1 MVEQTFRALRRIL
14 DGQPY
19 KEAAA
24 KAARLKKGI
33 EGASDFRLD
42 SLISEAQQ
50 FFAELRER
58 NPTIYAILGI
68 QEKEIAELAFRKKTG
83 REIVI
88 G

>member
-1 MVEQTFRALRRIL
+1 MEPLTGLRRIL
-14 DGQPY
+14 ASPEY
-19 KEAAA
+19 KAAFE

-42 SLISEAQQ
+42 SLIADAQQ
-50 FFAELRER
+50 FFGDLRER
-58 NPTIYAILGI
+58 NPTIYSILNI

-83 REIVI
+83 HEIVI

>member
-1 MVEQTFRALRRIL
+1 MEALSGLRRIL
-14 DGQPY
+14 SSAAY
-19 KEAAA
+19 KDAMA
-24 KAARLKKGI
+24 KAERLRKGI

-42 SLISEAQQ
+42 SLIADAQQ
-50 FFAELRER
+50 FFGDLRER
-58 NPTIYAILGI
+58 NPTIYAIMSI